1 MSTAPMPAGVGP
13 TTPENDEARGQA
25 GFIRDHETP
34 RDAADSA
41 EAAHAAQLAEAVRRK
56 AEATLTARAAL
67 AGVELVRLADG
78 SWIASRWGMVKPLTD
93 AEVGPW
99 LDRIGAPA

>member
-1 MSTAPMPAGVGP
+1 MTAARPPDPQKCSGPGVV
-13 TTPENDEARGQA
+13 PEA
-25 GFIRDHETP
+25 
-34 RDAADSA
+34 AADQERADAGQYAYGSA
-41 EAAHAAQLAEAVRRK
+41 ADQARK
-56 AEATLTARAAL
+56 VDADRIARAAL

-99 LDRIGAPA
+99 LDRIGAPR